1 MMSINIRDYGTWD
14 KYVLLCDEV
23 AGLTNH
29 ERKRVQGAF
38 SHLRQVLGE
47 KFVIRAFKE
56 GHPLF
61 GTLINNVA
69 ITRLWLARFSDALQ
83 ALREVEGFQGL
94 LRRIK
99 RSDQFAEGSSV
110 LDVAFQF
117 HSAGFK
123 VTFDPQVM
131 VTLQGG
137 EKRLKVPDIKIVNE
151 ETGEEIIVEVS
162 ILEIGAA
169 FRESFDTSSF
179 SLRLFTEVL
188 QLAGLTI
195 HARMSDAFDE
205 DCVDEVFKN
214 LAALS
219 NEVTRA
225 GKFRALVDQYIEA
238 GIAPDSNK
246 AELIRWATE
255 HGIGDGFTG
264 PSIWFDEISRA
275 RMKIR
280 DKLAQLPEDR
290 PGIIV
295 IPATDTMLFHYY
307 NIGLIINVLS
317 EEISRYPK
325 LWSVML
331 SHNHLG
337 DRDKV
342 TKVVVA
348 GSHKVV
354 DKPLAD
360 ALQRKTAILRNEA
373 CALPITKVTQDK
385 IERAFS

>member
-1 MMSINIRDYGTWD
+1 
-14 KYVLLCDEV
+14 
-23 AGLTNH
+23 
-29 ERKRVQGAF
+29 
-38 SHLRQVLGE
+38 
-47 KFVIRAFKE
+47 
-56 GHPLF
+56 
-61 GTLINNVA
+61 
-69 ITRLWLARFSDALQ
+69 
-83 ALREVEGFQGL
+83 L

-99 RSDQFAEGSSV
+99 RADQFAEGSSV

-117 HSAGFK
+117 HNAGFK
-123 VTFDPQVM
+123 VAIDPQVV

-137 EKRLKVPDIKIVNE
+137 EKRLKVPDLKIVNE

-169 FRESFDTSSF
+169 FRESFDTSGF

-188 QLAGLTI
+188 QPAGLTI

-205 DCVDEVFKN
+205 ACVDEVFKH
-214 LAALS
+214 LEELS
-219 NEVTRA
+219 NEAARM
-225 GKFRALVDQYIEA
+225 GEFRALVDEYIEA

-246 AELIRWATE
+246 AELTRWAAE
-255 HGIGDGFTG
+255 RGIDGGFTG
-264 PSIWFDEISRA
+264 PSIWFDEISRT

-307 NIGLIINVLS
+307 DVGLIIRVLS

-325 LWSVML
+325 LWGVML

-337 DRDKV
+337 DRRKG
-342 TKVVVA
+342 TTVVVI

-360 ALQRKTAILRNEA
+360 ALQRETVIVRNEA
-373 CALPITKVTQDK
+373 CALPITTATQEK
-385 IERAFS
+385 IERTFA